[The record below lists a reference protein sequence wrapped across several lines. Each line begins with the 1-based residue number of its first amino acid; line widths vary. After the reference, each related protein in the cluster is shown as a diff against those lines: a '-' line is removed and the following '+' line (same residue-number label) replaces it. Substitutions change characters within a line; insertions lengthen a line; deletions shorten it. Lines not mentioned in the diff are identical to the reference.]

1 MGRKSR
7 IRRKKGSESDIE
19 NAEARVHKQLKPG
32 ANTDEQSVTSV
43 SSIYSY
49 NSNSSLRIS
58 DILCNANSVIYKR
71 TSEEQTDAGIDVF
84 ISQTD

>member
-19 NAEARVHKQLKPG
+19 NAEARVHKQLKHG

-43 SSIYSY
+43 SSISSY
-49 NSNSSLRIS
+49 N
-58 DILCNANSVIYKR
+58 ILNASKNATFYCTTLLQIKCF
-71 TSEEQTDAGIDVF
+71 F
-84 ISQTD
+84 IILIK